1 MSRLF
6 MTPDKLNSLSD
17 GLRQVAESTK
27 DCLNR
32 TLKRTLITD
41 GLNLKQ
47 ITVPIGVLLVIF
59 ESRPDVLPQIA
70 GLSIATGNGL
80 VLKGGKEA
88 VNTNRCLHGLVQQA
102 LATYG
107 ASDAIGLVGLSSSS
121 FTLIIVFVK
130 IISSDLIS
138 SVSLTPSVLDLL
150 LLPKRRCCTFACYCS
165 PHHNSCS
172 FFCPD

>member
-1 MSRLF
+1 

-17 GLRQVAESTK
+17 GLRQVAVSTK
-27 DCLNR
+27 ECLNR

-41 GLNLKQ
+41 GMSLKQ

-88 VNTNRCLHGLVQQA
+88 VNTNRYLHGLVQEA
-102 LATYG
+102 LSSYG
-107 ASDAIGLVGLSSSS
+107 ASDAVGLV
-121 FTLIIVFVK
+121 
-130 IISSDLIS
+130 
-138 SVSLTPSVLDLL
+138 SL
-150 LLPKRRCCTFACYCS
+150 CTT
-165 PHHNSCS
+165 
-172 FFCPD
+172 